1 MVTRRATGIIA
12 YITWLGITLAWAL
25 GSSVNAA
32 PYAAYVMDAAT
43 GETLFSKNADTRLH
57 PASLTKM
64 MTLYVTFGAVESGEI
79 SVDKMVTISQNA
91 ASEPPSK
98 LGLRKGQKITLRY
111 LIRAAA
117 IKSANDAAT
126 AIGEAVSGSESAFA
140 KRMTRTA
147 KALGM
152 LNSQFKNAN
161 GLTKSGHYSTA
172 HDMSI
177 LGRHLFYDY
186 PDYYHL
192 FSRREIFVGVA
203 KVRNTNRRFL
213 AAYRG
218 ADGIKTGYTNAAG
231 YNLTASAQHGNRRII
246 ASVFGA
252 TSTPNRNLKMAKL
265 LNLGFSK
272 KATGTKVPLAPPAV
286 LKDIKSLVLTTS
298 PRPKPRPLNLA
309 STTSLAAEQQTSINA
324 ALQEAAATTAKNA
337 AQNQIFHIQNQNV
350 IAPTFVPY
358 TTAPLTKIN
367 WPPENTL
374 EYSAMIL
381 TSQDDQNLRNAT
393 PPKTEPKVVTRMSTS
408 GGRHFGVNLG
418 LYPSRSM
425 AERELF
431 KIVIAE
437 SMTLGQGLRKVLE
450 RSVGYNANVMGL
462 TQDQANQACRHLQTR
477 AVPCELIGG
486 E

>member
-1 MVTRRATGIIA
+1 
-12 YITWLGITLAWAL
+12 
-25 GSSVNAA
+25 
-32 PYAAYVMDAAT
+32 MDAAT

-177 LGRHLFYDY
+177 LGWHLFYDY

-367 WPPENTL
+367 WPPENT
-374 EYSAMIL
+374 
-381 TSQDDQNLRNAT
+381 
-393 PPKTEPKVVTRMSTS
+393 
-408 GGRHFGVNLG
+408 
-418 LYPSRSM
+418 
-425 AERELF
+425 
-431 KIVIAE
+431 
-437 SMTLGQGLRKVLE
+437 
-450 RSVGYNANVMGL
+450 
-462 TQDQANQACRHLQTR
+462 
-477 AVPCELIGG
+477 
-486 E
+486 